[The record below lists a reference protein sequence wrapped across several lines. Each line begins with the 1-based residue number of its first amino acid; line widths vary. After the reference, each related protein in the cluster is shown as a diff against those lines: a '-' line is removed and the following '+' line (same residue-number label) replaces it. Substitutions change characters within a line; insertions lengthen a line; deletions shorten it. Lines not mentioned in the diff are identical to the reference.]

1 MRGVLRFNLRF
12 NAGLPTFVNCL
23 RFFAMTSEIK
33 TSTRPQ
39 MRSFFAAAED
49 FQQGSDSPSAF
60 LERCLNAVD
69 KHEPDV
75 GAFVAIDVDAARRE
89 AKRSSARWKAAAPLS
104 AIDGMPIGI
113 KDIMETAA
121 MVTEQ
126 GSPLFKGWVGGRDCA
141 AVAALREAG
150 AVILGKTV
158 TTEFA
163 STQPRGTKNPWD
175 LQRTPGGS
183 SSGSGAA
190 VACGMVPGALGS
202 QVIGSTIRP
211 SSYCGA
217 FGYKPSVGGINRGG
231 SFDGL
236 SQSCTG
242 VIAASLAEC
251 WVIAREISARAGGDP
266 GYPGVLGP
274 RELPAGVRPRRI
286 AMLRTGGWDNASEG
300 AKAALAHVRGQ
311 FSRAEIA
318 IIDAEGSELV
328 SDVEDAIANALDLSR
343 GITGWEGRWPLNTY
357 KRDMDAAGL
366 SESALKR
373 LAEAEAM
380 TQADYQA
387 LLEQREHARTT
398 YALLKSEV
406 DVCVTLSAPG
416 AAPRGFDTT
425 GDPSF
430 TVPTSLVGMP
440 SVSLPVLEDDGMPL
454 GLQVI
459 GFTNEDAELFAV
471 AGGVLALF

>member
-1 MRGVLRFNLRF
+1 
-12 NAGLPTFVNCL
+12 
-23 RFFAMTSEIK
+23 
-33 TSTRPQ
+33 
-39 MRSFFAAAED
+39 
-49 FQQGSDSPSAF
+49 
-60 LERCLNAVD
+60 
-69 KHEPDV
+69 
-75 GAFVAIDVDAARRE
+75 
-89 AKRSSARWKAAAPLS
+89 
-104 AIDGMPIGI
+104 
-113 KDIMETAA
+113 

-126 GSPLFKGWVGGRDCA
+126 GSPLFKDWVGGRDCA

-163 STQPRGTKNPWD
+163 STQPRGTRNPWD

-217 FGYKPSVGGINRGG
+217 FGYKPSIGGINRGG

-266 GYPGVLGP
+266 GHPGVLGP
-274 RELPAGVRPRRI
+274 RELPASVRPRRL
-286 AMLRTGGWDNASEG
+286 AMLRTGGWDNACEA
-300 AKAALAHVRGQ
+300 AKAALAAARERLSKAGV
-311 FSRAEIA
+311 E
-318 IIDAEGSELV
+318 IIDAASSVVV
-328 SDVEDAIANALDLSR
+328 SDVESAIADALNLSR
-343 GITGWEGRWPLNTY
+343 GITAWEGRWPLNTY
-357 KRDMDAAGL
+357 KRDMDVAGL

-373 LAEAEAM
+373 LEQAEAM
-380 TQADYQA
+380 TQGDYQA
-387 LLEQREHARTT
+387 LLVQRDHARTT
-398 YALLKSEV
+398 YALLRPEV
-406 DVCVTLSAPG
+406 DACITLAAPG
-416 AAPRGFDTT
+416 AAPRGLDAT

-454 GLQVI
+454 GLQII

-471 AGGVLALF
+471 AGGVLARF